1 MEILARPPGFRDSPQ
16 GPHGKLDRF
25 GDMGFSLHFGP
36 AFLSL
41 AAMAMWGTSD
51 FLGGYASR
59 RVNAFLFTLL
69 THIVAFSTVTG
80 VALSSH
86 AEFPGRSSVMWAL
99 LAGTLGGFALALFYR
114 ALSSGKMGLTAPVA
128 AVLGAAIPALV
139 GVLTDGWPG
148 AIVASGFLLAAVGI
162 WLIARP
168 ESGGLRSE
176 GIGMAVLAGI
186 GFAMFYLCIHRT
198 GDASVLWSAA
208 VSRCASLTVVL
219 VIVMAGRQLQK
230 ISPSA
235 AMFCIATGV
244 LDITG
249 TALFIRANQMG
260 RLDSAVVL
268 SSLYPAV
275 TVLLARFFLHEH
287 FTRWKV
293 VGMLAALA
301 AVPLI
306 AAR

>member
-1 MEILARPPGFRDSPQ
+1 ML
-16 GPHGKLDRF
+16 HGKLDRF
-25 GDMGFSLHFGP
+25 DGMGLSSHFGP

-41 AAMAMWGTSD
+41 AAMALWGTSD

-59 RVNAFLFTLL
+59 RMNAYLFTLL
-69 THIVAFSTVTG
+69 THSCAFLAVTG
-80 VALSSH
+80 VAVCGH
-86 AEFPGRSSVMWAL
+86 AEFPGRTSVLWAL
-99 LAGTLGGFALALFYR
+99 AAGTLGGFALALFYR
-114 ALSSGKMGLTAPVA
+114 ALSSGQMGLTAPVA

-139 GVLTDGWPG
+139 GVVTDGWPG
-148 AIVASGFLLAAVGI
+148 TIVVCGFVLAAIGI

-168 ESGGLRSE
+168 ESGGLRSK
-176 GIGMAVLAGI
+176 GIGIAVLAGI

-198 GDASVLWSAA
+198 GNASALWSAA
-208 VSRCASLTVVL
+208 LSRSASLTVVF
-219 VIVMAGRQLQK
+219 VMVAAGRQFQSVT
-230 ISPSA
+230 ISS
-235 AMFCIATGV
+235 AMFGVTTGL

-268 SSLYPAV
+268 SSLYPTV
-275 TVLLARFFLHEH
+275 TVLLARAFLHEH

-293 VGMLAALA
+293 MGMLAALA

>member
-1 MEILARPPGFRDSPQ
+1 MHLGS
-16 GPHGKLDRF
+16 
-25 GDMGFSLHFGP
+25 

-41 AAMAMWGTSD
+41 TAMALWGTSD

-59 RVNAFLFTLL
+59 RVNAYFFTLL
-69 THIVAFSTVTG
+69 THICAFSAVTG
-80 VALSSH
+80 VALYDH
-86 AEFPGRSSVMWAL
+86 AEFPGRTSVLWAL
-99 LAGTLGGFALALFYR
+99 AAGTLGGFALAVFYR
-114 ALSSGKMGLTAPVA
+114 ALSSGQMGLTAPVA

-139 GVLTDGWPG
+139 GVATDGWPG
-148 AIVASGFLLAAVGI
+148 AIVVSGFVLAAIGI

-168 ESGGLRSE
+168 ESGGLRSG
-176 GIGMAVLAGI
+176 GIGMALLAGT
-186 GFAMFYLCIHRT
+186 GFALFYLCIHRT
-198 GDASVLWSAA
+198 GNASALWSAA
-208 VSRCASLTVVL
+208 LSRSASLTVVL
-219 VIVMAGRQLQK
+219 VMVAAGRQFQR
-230 ISPSA
+230 INVSS
-235 AMFCIATGV
+235 AMFGVTTGL

-275 TVLLARFFLHEH
+275 TVLLARAFLHEH

-293 VGMLAALA
+293 MGMLAALA